1 MNKRKLLGLVA
12 SGALVLGATLASTG
26 VVSADGSES
35 WTGQGTTDGQ
45 LDSSECDQSNTPFLL
60 WVFTP
65 GGGGNTITAVK
76 LTLGGSGTGSFDM
89 NTDNGQWKAETD
101 FFDLATLTAVADYTG
116 NPGNGNVNLVISH
129 GCAGETQ
136 SSSSSSSE
144 SSSSSSVESSS
155 SSVESSSSSVE
166 SSSSSV
172 ESSSSSVE
180 SSSSSTSFSQTVSGT
195 STSSSP
201 TEPNTATIG
210 DSGTA
215 HGSSAAWLLLA
226 ALGALFGSIL
236 VLTPSR
242 AKNRE

>member
-1 MNKRKLLGLVA
+1 MGLVA
-12 SGALVLGATLASTG
+12 SGALVLGAMFASTG
-26 VVSADGSES
+26 VVSADGSEW

-45 LDSSECDQSNTPFLL
+45 LNSSECDESNTPFLL

-76 LTLGGSGTGSFDM
+76 LTLGGSGAGSFDM
-89 NTDNGQWKAETD
+89 NLDNGQWKAETG
-101 FFDLATLTAVADYTG
+101 FFDLGTLTAVADYTG

-129 GCAGETQ
+129 GCAGETT
-136 SSSSSSSE
+136 SSSSSSE
-144 SSSSSSVESSS
+144 SSSTSEESSS

-180 SSSSSTSFSQTVSGT
+180 SSSTSSVESSSSSSESHSQTVSGE
-195 STSSSP
+195 SSSI

-210 DSGTA
+210 DGNSSNR
-215 HGSSAAWLLLA
+215 GSSAWLLIA

-236 VLTPSR
+236 VLTPSK